1 MLRLSLRRRR
11 QLLPWFFLGPGLL
24 WLIVFFAI
32 PLINQANV
40 SLQSGDPETG
50 YAFDWAFNTYTD
62 AISDYSTQFGRSIG
76 YSATA
81 TILCLVIGFPL
92 AYFTAFKAGRFK
104 NLILLLIILPFF
116 TSYVLR
122 TVAWQLILSDSGW
135 VVERLRDVGLL
146 GEDGRLLASRTA
158 VIAGITYNFLPFM
171 ILPLYVS
178 LEKIDRRLI
187 EAATDLYASRTT
199 AFRKV
204 TLPLALP
211 GIFAGSLLTFIPAC
225 GDFINAALLGTP
237 RQFMIGN
244 VIQSKFITILD
255 YPTAAALSFILMTF
269 ILVGVFL
276 YARVLGTQNL
286 TEAAF

>member
-11 QLLPWFFLGPGLL
+11 QLLPWLFLGPGLL

-32 PLINQANV
+32 PLVNQLNV
-40 SLQSGDPETG
+40 SLQSGDAETG
-50 YAFDWAFNTYTD
+50 YAFTWEFSVYTD
-62 AISDYSTQFGRSIG
+62 AISDYSTQFLRSIG

-81 TILCLVIGFPL
+81 TILCLIIGFPL

-116 TSYVLR
+116 VSYVLR

-135 VVERLRDVGLL
+135 VVERLRDVGLIS
-146 GEDGRLLASRTA
+146 ENGRLLASRTA

-199 AFRKV
+199 AFRKI

-269 ILVGVFL
+269 ILIGVFL